1 MGRTRTTLMR
11 VTLALGLASTTRT
24 STLVC
29 HTLVRPR
36 SHWLIK
42 QEELGQGQPR
52 EVLSGVSAG
61 GASASDAG
69 SLGHALRAW
78 RIFLRLARK
87 RARRMRR
94 IPSALHPAT
103 TQNSGGNVRLFGMLG
118 CVSVCLCACLPIP
131 TADNG

>member
-1 MGRTRTTLMR
+1 MGMGRTRTTLMR
-11 VTLALGLASTTRT
+11 VTLALGLASTRT

-78 RIFLRLARK
+78 RIFLRLALTT
-87 RARRMRR
+87 AGRMRR
-94 IPSALHPAT
+94 IPGALHPAT
-103 TQNSGGNVRLFGMLG
+103 QNSAGNVRLFGPRE
-118 CVSVCLCACLPIP
+118 CWVA
-131 TADNG
+131 